1 MQPMVTIALRAA
13 RQAGEMIVKAA
24 DNLDSVQVSEKSKN
38 DFVTEIDKRSEE
50 MIIDT
55 ISKAYPDHHFLSEEI
70 GFRGSD
76 SSDIQ
81 WIIDPLDG
89 TTNFVHGIPYVS
101 VSIACII
108 KGKLEHAVV
117 VEPFSHDEFTASR
130 GSGTRLNGRRIRVSG
145 KTEKEGALYATGIP
159 FNDPSFKNMSEYL
172 NCLYEFAENS
182 RGVRRMGVASLDLAY
197 VAAGRFD
204 VFFEMYLKP
213 WDIAAGALLVR
224 EAGGFVSDFEGGEN
238 FLSTGHVLA
247 STPKLFKPS
256 LQTISKHLSNLK

>member
-1 MQPMVTIALRAA
+1 MTKKKILVLSDHPLSPSGVGTQTKYFIEALLETGRYKFVCLGGAIKHNDY
-13 RQAGEMIVKAA
+13 RPQKIDPYGE
-24 DNLDSVQVSEKSKN
+24 D
-38 DFVTEIDKRSEE
+38 
-50 MIIDT
+50 
-55 ISKAYPDHHFLSEEI
+55 
-70 GFRGSD
+70 
-76 SSDIQ
+76 
-81 WIIDPLDG
+81 WIIYPIDG

>member
-1 MQPMVTIALRAA
+1 M
-13 RQAGEMIVKAA
+13 
-24 DNLDSVQVSEKSKN
+24 
-38 DFVTEIDKRSEE
+38 
-50 MIIDT
+50 
-55 ISKAYPDHHFLSEEI
+55 
-70 GFRGSD
+70 
-76 SSDIQ
+76 
-81 WIIDPLDG
+81 
-89 TTNFVHGIPYVS
+89 S
-101 VSIACII
+101 VSIAGII

>member
-55 ISKAYPDHHFLSEEI
+55 ISKAYPDHHFLSEES

-76 SSDIQ
+76 SS
-81 WIIDPLDG
+81 
-89 TTNFVHGIPYVS
+89 
-101 VSIACII
+101 
-108 KGKLEHAVV
+108 
-117 VEPFSHDEFTASR
+117 
-130 GSGTRLNGRRIRVSG
+130 
-145 KTEKEGALYATGIP
+145 
-159 FNDPSFKNMSEYL
+159 
-172 NCLYEFAENS
+172 
-182 RGVRRMGVASLDLAY
+182 
-197 VAAGRFD
+197 
-204 VFFEMYLKP
+204 
-213 WDIAAGALLVR
+213 DIAAGALLVR

>member
-50 MIIDT
+50 MIIET
-55 ISKAYPDHHFLSEEI
+55 ISKAYPDHYFLSEES

-76 SSDIQ
+76 SSDVQ

-182 RGVRRMGVASLDLAY
+182 R
-197 VAAGRFD
+197 
-204 VFFEMYLKP
+204 
-213 WDIAAGALLVR
+213 
-224 EAGGFVSDFEGGEN
+224 
-238 FLSTGHVLA
+238 
-247 STPKLFKPS
+247 
-256 LQTISKHLSNLK
+256 